1 LLYEFAITP
10 DVFRVDVVGADPV
23 LELTLVQL
31 LRGLYDNGMV
41 ANLHKDRWI
50 RHIRDNHVATLS
62 PTLRDKIIT
71 CLNVLENRH
80 RLVRHPRRVQGDP
93 ASDKEWLDL
102 ALESHGRIALHG
114 IVLSQPLL
122 QTYSHNDNAFIEL
135 SIALDAPQWHNR
147 PRSSTLTKSATDYR
161 AALAPILRYARAV
174 SLVDPYMSCHNSRFF
189 DTVHL
194 CLDLTGQRGHTPLP
208 ARIHIHAGDPQE
220 DYSHQESVPN
230 RLAAWEQQLRS
241 FQHPHHITIFLW
253 GSHPG
258 GETLHDRYIL
268 TDQCG
273 ISVPAGLDCRT
284 SSTPNSTTWSL
295 LDEADRIKRL
305 QDFDPATSPYRL
317 LGKREL

>member
-10 DVFRVDVVGADPV
+10 DVFRADVVDANPV
-23 LELTLVQL
+23 LGLTLVQL
-31 LRGLYDNGMV
+31 LHGLCDNGML

-50 RHIRDNHVATLS
+50 RHIRDDHVAKLS

-71 CLNVLENRH
+71 CLNVLENRY
-80 RLVRHPRRVQGDP
+80 RLVRHPRLVQSDP
-93 ASDKEWLDL
+93 ASDNAWLDL
-102 ALESHGRIALHG
+102 ALESHRRFALHG
-114 IVLSQPLL
+114 IVLSQVLL
-122 QTYSHNDNAFIEL
+122 NTCGHNDPAFMEL
-135 SIALDAPQWHNR
+135 SIALEAPQWHNR
-147 PRSSTLTKSATDYR
+147 RRSITLTKSAADYR

-189 DTVHL
+189 DTVRI

-208 ARIHIHAGDPQE
+208 ARIHIHAGDPQV
-220 DYSHQESVPN
+220 DSSHSESVLA
-230 RLAAWEQQLRS
+230 RLAAWEQQLLS
-241 FQHPHHITIFLW
+241 LQHLHRITVFLW

-258 GETLHDRYIL
+258 GQTLHDRYML

-273 ISVPAGLDCRT
+273 ILVPAGLDCRT

-295 LDEADRIKRL
+295 LDEEDRIKRL
-305 QDFDPATSPYRL
+305 QDFDPATSPYHL